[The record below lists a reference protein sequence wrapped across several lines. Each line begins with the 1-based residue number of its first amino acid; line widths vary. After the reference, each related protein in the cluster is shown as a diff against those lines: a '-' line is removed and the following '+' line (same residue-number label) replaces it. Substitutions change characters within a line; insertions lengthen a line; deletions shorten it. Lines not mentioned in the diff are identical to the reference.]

1 MHWQNEA
8 KRARKFADTIVD
20 IERNACTAATSA
32 IHQSSDGYAIDI
44 AALHQSW
51 QKRDDTDSE
60 SRVLAIK
67 KFSC

>member
-1 MHWQNEA
+1 MHSQNDA
-8 KRARKFADTIVD
+8 KHARKFADTIVD
-20 IERNACTAATSA
+20 IERNACAAVTSA
-32 IHQSSDGYAIDI
+32 IHQSSDGYAIDL

-51 QKRDDTDSE
+51 QKRDGADSE